1 MPNVLLVDDE
11 SSIRLTMGEFLR
23 RAGYSVLLEPD
34 YDRAARHQAEDLD
47 VAVIDINL
55 PGKSGIQLLHKLSS
69 SEVYVPVIMITGEP
83 NLSVLPEI
91 VRAGAYDFIAKPI
104 VKDVLLNAVARAA
117 EKKRLT
123 DEKRRLEE
131 EIKRYAEEL
140 ETRVAERTAELVETH
155 KQLVAQER
163 IAALGRA
170 AAQVAH
176 EVKNPLSGLL
186 LYTLHLKSTAT
197 NFSESEA
204 YLVDKIVN
212 TINHLNSR
220 VEHGFARP
228 VNLTTRD
235 GNLNQIVTDIL
246 ELLRPQLTANKP
258 QIIQY
263 MQETKD
269 REATLAFGEQLRRAA
284 TIQINLTAPE
294 SPVFTIATDDQPTK
308 GSAKALVTV
317 VAFTDFECPSCARQH
332 PVLDRIVSEFGDRV
346 RLVVR
351 DFPLSQ
357 HANARKAAE
366 AAEAAREQGKY
377 WEYAGVLFR
386 NQSALGVDKL
396 RQYAS
401 DLGLDRGRF
410 DASLDSGKFAEKVQ
424 RDIVDG
430 RKLGINGTPT
440 LYINGKR
447 VSDNSY
453 ESVKSAIESALK
465 AE

>member
-1 MPNVLLVDDE
+1 
-11 SSIRLTMGEFLR
+11 MGEFLR

-34 YDRAARHQAEDLD
+34 YDGAARHKAEDLD
-47 VAVIDINL
+47 VAVVDINL

-197 NFSESEA
+197 NFSESEI
-204 YLVDKIVN
+204 LLLDKIVN

-220 VEHGFARP
+220 VEQILGFARP
-228 VNLTTRD
+228 VNLTRHEGD
-235 GNLNQIVTDIL
+235 LNRIVTDIL
-246 ELLRPQLTANKP
+246 ELLRPQLTANKV
-258 QIIQY
+258 
-263 MQETKD
+263 EV
-269 REATLAFGEQLRRAA
+269 RLSL
-284 TIQINLTAPE
+284 APE
-294 SPVFTIATDDQPTK
+294 GAWTMVDEASMRGALMNVMLNAVEAMPGGGVLSISVEQTDETRQLEISDTGSGIGEEQAKKIFEPFYTTKEQGLGLGMPYAKKIIDQHAGAISLSSQLGVGTTI
-308 GSAKALVTV
+308 
-317 VAFTDFECPSCARQH
+317 
-332 PVLDRIVSEFGDRV
+332 RIV
-346 RLVVR
+346 L
-351 DFPLSQ
+351 P
-357 HANARKAAE
+357 RKE
-366 AAEAAREQGKY
+366 
-377 WEYAGVLFR
+377 
-386 NQSALGVDKL
+386 
-396 RQYAS
+396 
-401 DLGLDRGRF
+401 
-410 DASLDSGKFAEKVQ
+410 
-424 RDIVDG
+424 
-430 RKLGINGTPT
+430 
-440 LYINGKR
+440 
-447 VSDNSY
+447 VSD
-453 ESVKSAIESALK
+453 AG
-465 AE
+465 

>member
-23 RAGYSVLLEPD
+23 RAGYSVVLEPD
-34 YDRAARHQAEDLD
+34 YDRAVRHKAEDLD

-55 PGKSGIQLLHKLSS
+55 PGKSGVQLLRNLSD

-131 EIKRYAEEL
+131 EIKRHTEEL

-186 LYTLHLKSTAT
+186 LYALHLKSTAT
-197 NFSESEA
+197 NFSENEIT
-204 YLVDKIVN
+204 LLDKIVN

-220 VEHGFARP
+220 VEQILGFARP
-228 VNLTTRD
+228 VSLTMTEGD
-235 GNLNQIVTDIL
+235 LNQIVTDIL
-246 ELLRPQLTANKP
+246 ELLRPQLSANKVEVRISLLQP
-258 QIIQY
+258 GAHAMLDEASMRGALMNVILNAIEAMPEGGLLSIKVEQTSDTLQLEIADTGRGIGEEQAKKIFEPFYTTKEQGLGLGMPYTRKIIDQ
-263 MQETKD
+263 Q
-269 REATLAFGEQLRRAA
+269 GG
-284 TIQINLTAPE
+284 TISLTSE
-294 SPVFTIATDDQPTK
+294 LGKGTTI
-308 GSAKALVTV
+308 
-317 VAFTDFECPSCARQH
+317 
-332 PVLDRIVSEFGDRV
+332 RIVI
-346 RLVVR
+346 
-351 DFPLSQ
+351 P
-357 HANARKAAE
+357 RKE
-366 AAEAAREQGKY
+366 
-377 WEYAGVLFR
+377 
-386 NQSALGVDKL
+386 VD
-396 RQYAS
+396 
-401 DLGLDRGRF
+401 
-410 DASLDSGKFAEKVQ
+410 DAS
-424 RDIVDG
+424 
-430 RKLGINGTPT
+430 
-440 LYINGKR
+440 
-447 VSDNSY
+447 
-453 ESVKSAIESALK
+453 
-465 AE
+465 